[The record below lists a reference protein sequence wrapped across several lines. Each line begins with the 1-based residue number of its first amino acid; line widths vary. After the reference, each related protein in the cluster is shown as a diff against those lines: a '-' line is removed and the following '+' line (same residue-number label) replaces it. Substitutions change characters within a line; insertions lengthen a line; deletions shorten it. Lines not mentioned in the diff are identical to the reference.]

1 MKIWIQIYGAP
12 EKFLTG
18 NGGEF
23 ANSQFV
29 EMCKTMNITVQ
40 ITAAESPFSNWLVE
54 RYNMIIANMLDKIL
68 EDQQLDLD
76 ITLPWCL
83 NAKIL

>member
-1 MKIWIQIYGAP
+1 MKIWIQIHGAP

-18 NGGEF
+18 NRGEF

-40 ITAAESPFSNWLVE
+40 ITAAESPFSN
-54 RYNMIIANMLDKIL
+54 
-68 EDQQLDLD
+68 
-76 ITLPWCL
+76 
-83 NAKIL
+83 